1 MKGLE
6 KVNMFYGLIAT
17 IGVSILGEYWFL
29 FAGLLVCN
37 IVDYLTGWVKSRFY
51 NHNESSVTGAK
62 GVLKKV
68 SYWLVIGLAFYV
80 SFAFVKMGELLNINL
95 NFVIMFGWFTLA
107 SYLVNEI
114 RSILENLIE
123 MHVSMPDWLMK
134 GLEITNKLV
143 DAKMNT
149 NDEDEKAAE

>member
-17 IGVSILGEYWFL
+17 VGAAIFGEYWFL
-29 FAGLLVCN
+29 FAGLLICN
-37 IVDYLTGWVKSRFY
+37 VADYLTGWAKSKFY
-51 NHNESSVTGAK
+51 NHNESSITGAK
-62 GVLKKV
+62 GILKKV
-68 SYWLVIGLAFYV
+68 SYWLVIGLAFYI

-95 NFVIMFGWFTLA
+95 NFVVMFGWFTLA

-123 MHVSMPDWLMK
+123 MKANIPKWIVK
-134 GLEITNKLV
+134 GLDVTQKLM
-143 DAKMNT
+143 DAKVNIDDK
-149 NDEDEKAAE
+149 NKASE